1 MISSRLSKENLKDIS
16 VGTVHTF
23 QGKEAKVVYLVLGAD
38 ENSRGAA
45 FWAVGTPNI
54 MNVAATRAKEEFYI
68 IGSQRLYSSL
78 GSKVVKETLKQLN
91 KSF

>member
-1 MISSRLSKENLKDIS
+1 MA
-16 VGTVHTF
+16 G
-23 QGKEAKVVYLVLGAD
+23 
-38 ENSRGAA
+38 
-45 FWAVGTPNI
+45 WTPNI

-68 IGSQRLYSSL
+68 IGSQKLYSSL